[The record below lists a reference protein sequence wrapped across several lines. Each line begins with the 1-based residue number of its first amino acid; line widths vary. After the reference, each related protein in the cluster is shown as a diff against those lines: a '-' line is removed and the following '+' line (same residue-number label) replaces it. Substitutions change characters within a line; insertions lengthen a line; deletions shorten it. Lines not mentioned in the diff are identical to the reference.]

1 VLGLVARLCLRYEQ
15 AAAADDDD
23 GGANDDDNASLF
35 ARVVAFY
42 DAYASSFHTKDVL
55 VRKLVHYFDA
65 WAAFA
70 GRHGPRPTDPLALGR
85 ERFGE
90 RGLLFANDDAAAG
103 SGGGL
108 ERARASGLLRL
119 PTLFLSSFELAAIV
133 QLRIVVTLSE
143 RLISKVALPSACGLC
158 VCCVL
163 CVERCVL
170 CVCVCVC
177 VCVRA
182 C

>member
-158 VCCVL
+158 VCVL
-163 CVERCVL
+163 CV
-170 CVCVCVC
+170 
-177 VCVRA
+177 VR
-182 C
+182 